1 MKPPPFDYA
10 APATVEEAV
19 AVLAGHDGDARILA
33 GGQSLM
39 PMLNFRL
46 LEPSLLVDI
55 TRIPELK
62 GIRDDGDGMTV
73 GAATRHVDL
82 QESELVR
89 TRFPV
94 LGAALSHVAHL
105 AIRNRG
111 TLGGSLSHADP
122 AAELP
127 MMAVLLDA
135 EIRVAGVRGART
147 IAAEA
152 FFLGA
157 LATDLADDEIVVS
170 VRFPYPAGGTGW
182 GFTEMARRCGDFAL
196 AAAATLIGVSGE
208 HEVTEARIAVM
219 GVDETPLRVAGAE
232 RLLVG
237 RRLDSGAIA
246 DAARAVREA
255 VTPNADLQASA
266 EYRRHLAGVQVAGAL
281 AQAGERAR
289 GEEPLASGLN
299 PGAPVAGTRARG
311 STGEER

>member
-19 AVLAGHDGDARILA
+19 AVLAEHDGDAKILA

-46 LEPSLLVDI
+46 LEPSILVDI

-62 GIRDDGDGMTV
+62 GIRDDGEGMTA

-82 QESELVR
+82 RNSELVR
-89 TRFPV
+89 TRLPV

-105 AIRNRG
+105 AVRNRG

-135 EIRVAGVRGART
+135 EIRIAGARGERT

-170 VRFPYPAGGTGW
+170 VRFPYPARGIGW
-182 GFTEMARRCGDFAL
+182 GFEETARRCGDFAL
-196 AAAATLIGVSGE
+196 AAAATLIGVSGGRV
-208 HEVTEARIAVM
+208 VTQARIAVM
-219 GVDETPLRVAGAE
+219 GVDETPLRIAGAE
-232 RLLVG
+232 RRLVG

-246 DAARAVREA
+246 DAVRAVRDTVA
-255 VTPNADLQASA
+255 PNSDLQASA
-266 EYRRHLAGVQVAGAL
+266 EYRRHLVGVLVARAL

-289 GEEPLASGLN
+289 GE
-299 PGAPVAGTRARG
+299 AR
-311 STGEER
+311 